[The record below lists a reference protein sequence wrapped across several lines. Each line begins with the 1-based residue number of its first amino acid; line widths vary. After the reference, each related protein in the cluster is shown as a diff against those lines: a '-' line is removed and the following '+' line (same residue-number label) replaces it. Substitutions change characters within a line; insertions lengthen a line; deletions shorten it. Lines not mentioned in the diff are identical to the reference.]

1 LQRRLRHPQ
10 KHHPLR
16 GHFDL
21 QFPTGRLQHVKQP
34 FLLCATTT
42 RSTGAA
48 FLQQRRAK
56 LFSVAANKLINVKPI
71 TNFFIFTPLEKEAH
85 PYQTHVPSLLFQ
97 TFTCELAITERLF
110 R

>member
-10 KHHPLR
+10 KLHHDLR
-16 GHFDL
+16 GHFDAQL
-21 QFPTGRLQHVKQP
+21 GIFRLQHVKQP

-56 LFSVAANKLINVKPI
+56 LFSLTVNKLINVKPI
-71 TNFFIFTPLEKEAH
+71 INFFIFYPLEKEAH
-85 PYQTHVPSLLFQ
+85 PYQTHVPSLFISNTHLR
-97 TFTCELAITERLF
+97 TRDY
-110 R
+110 